1 MQLAENP
8 KMYGLQNS
16 QCARTLYES
25 EVVTSLLNNSASW
38 IGINDEIITKLQ
50 TFQNKFMLRF
60 FEAPKQGTP
69 TGIVELDSNM
79 LLMGN
84 RIMQNKLIY
93 VGKIMTNSLGE
104 NMGRRAL
111 LNGKNTCKGKDLLT
125 ECETWCR
132 ELDLP
137 DVTKGCLDTNM
148 IKNAVWAKND
158 KELEQMIANRPKIND
173 RYSDDRKERDYIK
186 RMSLRDTRIWFRQRS
201 RMTLRIKANRSSVF
215 KGQMGCRYCEED
227 IRIETQEHL
236 EKCEGFSYEQR
247 NLNMDEEKG
256 KQIFWRRMAPKL
268 KKLDENDKYLA
279 MKAKVR
285 KKKEEQALKKTKPK
299 TSGIEKREKSK
310 TPYKNSCIYERNLS
324 KICRYKEKEY
334 TSYSRSTR

>member
-1 MQLAENP
+1 MEESPEEKYLGDMIHTDGLAASILSTVNKRLSVLISKINLILQLAENP

-137 DVTKGCLDTNM
+137 DVTKGCLDTNL

-158 KELEQMIANRPKIND
+158 KEL
-173 RYSDDRKERDYIK
+173 
-186 RMSLRDTRIWFRQRS
+186 
-201 RMTLRIKANRSSVF
+201 
-215 KGQMGCRYCEED
+215 
-227 IRIETQEHL
+227 
-236 EKCEGFSYEQR
+236 
-247 NLNMDEEKG
+247 
-256 KQIFWRRMAPKL
+256 
-268 KKLDENDKYLA
+268 
-279 MKAKVR
+279 
-285 KKKEEQALKKTKPK
+285 
-299 TSGIEKREKSK
+299 
-310 TPYKNSCIYERNLS
+310 
-324 KICRYKEKEY
+324 
-334 TSYSRSTR
+334 